1 MPRSK
6 TKREQPERPV
16 SLRPDGGNLT
26 LEALDRWSLAERIS
40 VVGLFTIAALYVLF
54 AMQGIIVPVVTAW
67 VMGAILR
74 PVVDRVETFGVPRA
88 LAVVTTALVAL
99 LIVLAIIGLLSTP
112 FTYWISHTNELAALI
127 REKLDLLGKPL
138 SIFDE
143 IGQTLAGISGGAAAP
158 APRASYDTATI
169 ISAIISTLS
178 PVVTQFMLFFF
189 AMIFWLLYANDIKAA
204 IANMFSIDR
213 ARQMARTIQDEAE
226 SNVSHYFGT
235 LVVVNLVL
243 GVLAAGLAWLVGL
256 PNPLLWAVLAGI
268 LNFIPYLGPVV
279 TMATFLVV
287 GIMTFPSPMHA
298 LIAPLVWLVV
308 NTLEGNVITPWIVG
322 QRHTLNPFLVFLSIA
337 FWAWM
342 WGPLGAL
349 LAVPMLIAATVL
361 QRHLSSGVP
370 QSTTMAG
377 RSA

>member
-6 TKREQPERPV
+6 PKQEHPAKLDSSGRN
-16 SLRPDGGNLT
+16 GGNGSM
-26 LEALDRWSLAERIS
+26 EALDRWSWAARIS

-74 PVVDRVETFGVPRA
+74 PVVDRAEIFGVPRS
-88 LAVVTTALVAL
+88 LAVITTALAAL
-99 LIVLAIIGLLSTP
+99 LILLAIIGLLSTP
-112 FTYWISHTNELAALI
+112 FTYWISHTEELASLI
-127 REKLDLLGKPL
+127 KEKMQLLGEPL

-143 IGQTLAGISGGAAAP
+143 IGRTLSGISGGAAP
-158 APRASYDTATI
+158 APRTSYDTATI
-169 ISAIISTLS
+169 VGAIISALS
-178 PVVTQFMLFFF
+178 PMVTQFMLFFF
-189 AMIFWLLYANDIKAA
+189 AMIFWMLYANDIKAK
-204 IANMFSIDR
+204 IANIFTRDR
-213 ARQMARTIQDEAE
+213 ARQISRSILDEAE

-256 PNPLLWAVLAGI
+256 PNPLLWAVLAGV
-268 LNFIPYLGPVV
+268 LNFIPYLGPLV

-298 LIAPLVWLVV
+298 LIAPIVWLVV

-322 QRHTLNPFLVFLSIA
+322 QRHTLNPFLVFLAIA
-337 FWAWM
+337 FWSWM
-342 WGPLGAL
+342 WGPFGAL
-349 LAVPMLIAATVL
+349 LAVPILIAATVL
-361 QRHLSSGVP
+361 QRHLSSGAP
-370 QSTTMAG
+370 QSATMAG
-377 RSA
+377 Q